1 MALQALST
9 AVTGMRAQQTNVDV
23 IANNIA
29 NANTNGFKKARVRFE
44 DLFYQEIRR
53 TGGQSPGGG
62 VVPTGIEIGTG
73 VRLAGTLRDFRSG
86 SPFETKAPLDL
97 FIEGDGFF
105 PVRIS
110 SDTIGYTRD
119 GAFSLDNEGNIVT
132 KGGYMLE
139 PPIQVDLT
147 TAVAVQVSQDGM
159 VQTIDASNV
168 VTDVGQIELARF
180 INVQGLEA
188 NGDNVFIETP
198 ASGPA
203 FTGVPNTDGFGK
215 ILGGFVEESNVDVVE
230 ELVSLIAAQ
239 RAFEVNSNSIKVA
252 DQMWQVANNLRQG

>member
-29 NANTNGFKKARVRFE
+29 NVNTSGFKKARARFE

-53 TGGQSPGGG
+53 AGGQSPDGGI
-62 VVPTGIEIGTG
+62 VPTGIEIGTG
-73 VRLAGTLRDFRSG
+73 VRLAGTLRDFRAG
-86 SPFETKAPLDL
+86 SPVETKAPLDL
-97 FIEGDGFF
+97 FIEGEGFF

-110 SDTIGYTRD
+110 ADTVGYTRD
-119 GAFSLDNEGNIVT
+119 GSFTLDNQGNIVT
-132 KGGYMLE
+132 KDGFMLE
-139 PPIQVDLT
+139 PPIQVDLS
-147 TAVAVQVSQDGM
+147 TAVAVQVAQDGT
-159 VQTIDASNV
+159 VQTVDASNV
-168 VTDVGQIELARF
+168 VTDVGQIQLARF
-180 INVQGLEA
+180 VNVGGLAA

-198 ASGPA
+198 ASGPPL
-203 FTGVPNTDGFGK
+203 TGVPNQGGFGK

-252 DQMWQVANNLRQG
+252 DQMWQVANNLRQ